1 MVSVFPFVTVLL
13 SEIISGNQ
21 RIYFIFVVYDETL
34 FRINAVTWKVD
45 TDEWMS
51 IELVAA
57 TKDLAGLTTLINFV
71 KLTRNLALLIT

>member
-45 TDEWMS
+45 TDE
-51 IELVAA
+51 
-57 TKDLAGLTTLINFV
+57 
-71 KLTRNLALLIT
+71 